1 LLQAS
6 LRMRPDCIIL
16 GELRGTE
23 AFAFLRAVNSGHPG
37 SVTTVHADTPA
48 GALNQIALMALQSGV
63 NLGRAEIVDYV
74 ASVVQVAV
82 QLGRRDG
89 RRTVADIVF
98 RPGAG
103 LL

>member
-1 LLQAS
+1 
-6 LRMRPDCIIL
+6 
-16 GELRGTE
+16 
-23 AFAFLRAVNSGHPG
+23 
-37 SVTTVHADTPA
+37 VTTVHADTPG

-63 NLGRAEIVDYV
+63 NLGRAEITDYV

-89 RRTVADIVF
+89 RRTIADIVF

>member
-1 LLQAS
+1 
-6 LRMRPDCIIL
+6 
-16 GELRGTE
+16 
-23 AFAFLRAVNSGHPG
+23 
-37 SVTTVHADTPA
+37 
-48 GALNQIALMALQSGV
+48 LNQIALMALQSGV
-63 NLGRAEIVDYV
+63 NLGRAEIMDYV

-89 RRTVADIVF
+89 RRAVTDIVF